1 MKIIHLDPKQDCGWA
16 IVGGG
21 ALGLTLAL
29 RLAERNIPVT
39 VLEAA
44 PRLGGLASPW
54 RLSDGAP
61 EDADDS
67 NLTSEATWDRFYHVT
82 LLSDSHLRGL
92 LRELDLENDMRW
104 VETKTGFYSG
114 GQLHSMSNTF
124 EFLKFPPL
132 SLAEKLRL
140 GATIFRASKIRDW
153 RRLENMPVADW
164 LVKQSGRGV
173 FEKIW
178 LPLLRAKLGEAYRD
192 TSAAFIWAH
201 INRMYSARRSGLK
214 KEMFGY
220 VPGGYATVLAS
231 LQRRL
236 CELGVEIRCGA
247 KVWEARGVQGEEGDG
262 VEVTLQCGETRTYSN
277 VVFTTP
283 SPTIAAACPQLNAA
297 ERKRFEGVRYLGV
310 VCASLL
316 LKRPI
321 SPYYVTNITDGW
333 VPLTGVIEM
342 TTIVDPQELGGRSL
356 VYLPKYASSDDPI
369 FETTDAELRERWL
382 GTLEKM
388 YPHFQR
394 DHVEA
399 FRVARA
405 RQVMALPTLRYSDR
419 LPPMKTSVA
428 GIWGVNS
435 AHILKGNLNVNET
448 IQVAEEAIR
457 GPLAMAVAASRP
469 YASFLPPVFPS
480 SYGPVDREL
489 IARS

>member
-1 MKIIHLDPKQDCGWA
+1 MKIINATPSSDRGWA
-16 IVGGG
+16 VVGGG
-21 ALGLTLAL
+21 ALGLTMAL
-29 RLAERNIPVT
+29 RLAQRGVPVT

-44 PRLGGLASPW
+44 PQLGGLASPW

-61 EDADDS
+61 EGADDAAS
-67 NLTSEATWDRFYHVT
+67 GGDATWDRFYHVT

-92 LRELDLENDMRW
+92 LGELGLEEKMRW

-114 GQLHSMSNTF
+114 GKLHSMSNSL
-124 EFLKFPPL
+124 EFLRFPPL
-132 SLAEKLRL
+132 TTAEKLRL
-140 GATIFRASKIRDW
+140 GATIFYASKIKNW
-153 RRLENMPVADW
+153 RKMEQVPVADW
-164 LVKQSGRGV
+164 LLRHSGRGV
-173 FEKIW
+173 CEKIW
-178 LPLLRAKLGEAYRD
+178 LPLLRAKLGDAYRD

-220 VPGGYATVLAS
+220 VPGGYATVLGKLYS
-231 LQRRL
+231 RL
-236 CELGVEIRCGA
+236 RELGVEIRCGST
-247 KVWEARGVQGEEGDG
+247 VWEARSAAGDAG

-283 SPTIAAACPQLNAA
+283 SPTIAAACPQLTPA
-297 ERKRFEGVRYLGV
+297 ERDRFEGVRYLGV

-342 TTIVDPQELGGRSL
+342 TTIVDPAELGGRSL
-356 VYLPKYASSDDPI
+356 VYLPKYASSDDAI
-369 FETTDAELRERWL
+369 FKVSDAELRERWL

-388 YPHFQR
+388 YPHFRR
-394 DHVEA
+394 DQVEA

-405 RQVMALPTLRYSDR
+405 RQVMALPTVGYSDR
-419 LPPMKTSVA
+419 LPPMKTSVP
-428 GIWGVNS
+428 GVWGVNS

-448 IQVAEEAIR
+448 IQVAEQAIR
-457 GPLAMAVAASRP
+457 GPMAMAVAASRP
-469 YASFLPPVFPS
+469 YSSFLPP
-480 SYGPVDREL
+480 SYVPREREFV
-489 IARS
+489 ARS